1 MEERSTLSVSIQKVR
16 SAMIGYVNGDGDAAI
31 TAQEKKRELANTKR
45 FILQTHR
52 GAAMAGEPGR
62 TRKFCTECWKWNNWQ
77 LNPLKSHPK
86 TPELPGNA
94 MMDSLQISLPWPRK
108 LLKDSAEGY

>member
-16 SAMIGYVNGDGDAAI
+16 SAMIGYVNGDSDSAI
-31 TAQEKKRELANTKR
+31 TAKGKKKGTRKYKTLHTPNTS
-45 FILQTHR
+45 
-52 GAAMAGEPGR
+52 GAARAGEPGR

-108 LLKDSAEGY
+108 LLKDSAEEY

>member
-16 SAMIGYVNGDGDAAI
+16 SAMIGYVNGDSDAAI

-52 GAAMAGEPGR
+52 GQQGQGNLGGRGNSARSAGNG
-62 TRKFCTECWKWNNWQ
+62 TT
-77 LNPLKSHPK
+77 
-86 TPELPGNA
+86 GN
-94 MMDSLQISLPWPRK
+94 
-108 LLKDSAEGY
+108 